1 MKHPK
6 FAIAL
11 VLLAGISVLVAQSST
26 AAKVVSTDTG
36 SLSGQTDAYGITA
49 YLGIPYAAPP
59 VGPLRWQPPQ
69 SAKPWTGVRAA
80 DKFGD
85 SCMQIKQ
92 GMRLPWT
99 EAFMTQNDISEDCL
113 FLNVWTPAAGTSE
126 KLPVMIWIHGGGNS
140 EGSSAVTS
148 YNGKNLAR
156 KGVVV
161 VTINYRLGPLGFLA
175 YPGLTA
181 ESSHHS
187 SGNYGLLDQ
196 IAALKWVHQNIAA
209 FGGDAD
215 NVTVFGQSAG
225 AGDTTILMASPLA
238 QGLFAHAITES
249 GSGRRVTPLRHMP
262 LAEAEQK
269 GEKYAALMGAR
280 SLAELRALPVTD
292 FAKLAPGGSLS
303 SLGFGPNLDNWVITE
318 KVPEHEVPLINGMNS
333 DDLGIGIDYGNGQVP
348 TPTTM
353 ESYNAQMKQICG
365 TEVATCLK
373 LYPAQNDEEA
383 GTALLTALRDRDRVG
398 VDLWSIDQAKLGP
411 LYSYYFDHPEPW
423 PQYPQFG
430 AFHTSEVPY
439 VFDTLYAVN
448 HPFTDVDQSI
458 SDQISSYWT
467 NFAKNGNPNGM
478 GLVHWPEYKAGSE
491 SLMELGSRMGPMP
504 AASSPDRY
512 DFWKS
517 HLQK

>member
-1 MKHPK
+1 MRRWDL
-6 FAIAL
+6 AVGL
-11 VLLAGISVLVAQSST
+11 VLLAGVSLFAAQSPT
-26 AAKVVSTDTG
+26 TAKVVRTDAG
-36 SLSGQTDAYGITA
+36 SLSGRTNSYGVTA

-59 VGPLRWQPPQ
+59 VGQLRWRAPRPV
-69 SAKPWTGVRAA
+69 KPWEGVRAA

-92 GMRLPWT
+92 GSRLPWT
-99 EAFMTQNDISEDCL
+99 SAFMVQNDISENCL
-113 FLNVWTPAAGTSE
+113 FLNVWTPAAGTAE
-126 KLPVMIWIHGGGNS
+126 KLPVMFWIHGGGNS

-156 KGVVV
+156 KSVVV

-181 ESSHHS
+181 ESSNHS

-209 FGGDAD
+209 FGGDPA

-238 QGLFAHAITES
+238 EGLFAHAITES

-269 GEKYAALMGAR
+269 GEKYAALMGAH
-280 SLAELRALPVTD
+280 SLAELRALPVSD
-292 FAKLAPGGSLS
+292 FAKMVPGGSLS
-303 SLGFGPNLDNWVITE
+303 SLGFGPNVDNWVITE
-318 KVPEHEVPLINGMNS
+318 ATPAHEVPLINGMNAN
-333 DDLGIGIDYGNGQVP
+333 DLGIGLDYGNGQVP
-348 TPTTM
+348 PPTTM
-353 ESYNAQMKQICG
+353 ESYNTQMKEICG
-365 TEVATCLK
+365 AEADTCLK

-383 GTALLTALRDRDRVG
+383 GLALLTALRDRARVA
-398 VDLWSIDQAKLGP
+398 VDLWSIDQAKRGP

-423 PQYPQFG
+423 PQHPQFG
-430 AFHTSEVPY
+430 TFHTSEVPY

-448 HPFTDVDQSI
+448 HPFTDVDQSV
-458 SDQISSYWT
+458 SDQMSSYWT
-467 NFAKNGNPNGM
+467 NFAKTGNPNGM
-478 GLVHWPEYKAGSE
+478 GLANWPEFNADSRTV
-491 SLMELGSRMGPMP
+491 MELGNHMGPIP
-504 AASSPDRY
+504 AASSPARF
-512 DFWKS
+512 DFWQNYLK
-517 HLQK
+517 K